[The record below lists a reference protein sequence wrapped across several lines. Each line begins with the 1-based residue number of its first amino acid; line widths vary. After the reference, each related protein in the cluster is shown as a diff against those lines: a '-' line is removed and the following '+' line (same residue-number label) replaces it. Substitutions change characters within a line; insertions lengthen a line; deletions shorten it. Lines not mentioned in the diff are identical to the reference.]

1 MDNNC
6 MEKNGE
12 NREKMTDRILVT
24 QSSMPPF
31 EEYME
36 MIKPLWESHWLTN
49 MGQYHKELESELEK
63 FLDVPAVSLM
73 VNGHMALELAI
84 QSMKFPEG
92 GEVITTPFTFISTTH
107 AIIRNK
113 LKPVFCDIRDDYTID
128 YEKIEE
134 LVTDKTVA
142 IIPVHVYG
150 NICNIEE
157 IQRIAYKYDLKVIYD
172 AAHAFGEKYKGK
184 SVAGF
189 GDMSILS
196 FHATKVFNTIEG
208 GAVCCHQREQYEKLY
223 NLKNFGIRSEELVV
237 AVGGNAKMN
246 EFQAAMGL
254 CNLRHI
260 ETEIQKRK
268 ILAERYRELLK
279 DTEEIRLN
287 QYQKEVTSNYA
298 YFPVLF
304 STPELRDKIYQ
315 KLMEHEIY
323 SRKYFYPITADQA
336 CFRNEYRKLD
346 LEYARFFS
354 ERILVLPLHAALTTE
369 QVERIAGILAD
380 NMSMV

>member
-1 MDNNC
+1 MDKRLT
-6 MEKNGE
+6 EK
-12 NREKMTDRILVT
+12 ILVT

-31 EEYME
+31 EEYIE

-49 MGQYHKELESELEK
+49 MGQYHKELELELEK
-63 FLDVPAVSLM
+63 FLDVPAVSLT

-84 QSMKFPEG
+84 QSMNFPEG

-113 LKPVFCDIRDDYTID
+113 LKPVFCDVRDDYTID
-128 YEKIEE
+128 YEKIED
-134 LVTDKTVA
+134 LITDKTVA

-157 IQRIAYKYDLKVIYD
+157 IQKIAYKYDLKVIYD
-172 AAHAFGEKYKGK
+172 AAHAFGEKYKGE

-196 FHATKVFNTIEG
+196 FHATKVFNSIEG
-208 GAVCCHQREQYEKLY
+208 GAVCCHHKEQYEKLY

-237 AVGGNAKMN
+237 SVGGNAKMN

-254 CNLRHI
+254 CNLKHI
-260 ETEIQKRK
+260 DGEIQKRK
-268 ILAERYRELLK
+268 LLVERYRELLK
-279 DTEEIRLN
+279 NTEGIRLN
-287 QYQKEVTSNYA
+287 EYQDEVTSNYA

-304 STPELRDKIYQ
+304 HTPETRDEIYQ
-315 KLMEHEIY
+315 KLMEHGIY
-323 SRKYFYPITADQA
+323 SRKYFYPITVDQA
-336 CFRNEYRKLD
+336 CFRNKYRKLD
-346 LEYARFFS
+346 LDQARYFS
-354 ERILVLPLHAALTTE
+354 KRILVLPLYAALEPE
-369 QVERIAGILAD
+369 QVERIAGILID
-380 NMSMV
+380 NICIPKI

>member
-1 MDNNC
+1 MDKRLT
-6 MEKNGE
+6 EK
-12 NREKMTDRILVT
+12 ILVT

-49 MGQYHKELESELEK
+49 MGQYHKELELELEK
-63 FLDVPAVSLM
+63 FLDVPAVSLT

-84 QSMKFPEG
+84 QSMNFPEG

-113 LKPVFCDIRDDYTID
+113 LKPVFCDVRDDYTID
-128 YEKIEE
+128 YEKIED
-134 LVTDKTVA
+134 LITDKTVA

-157 IQRIAYKYDLKVIYD
+157 IQKIAYKYDLKVIYD
-172 AAHAFGEKYKGK
+172 AAHAFGEKYKGE

-189 GDMSILS
+189 GDISILS
-196 FHATKVFNTIEG
+196 FHATKVFNSIEG
-208 GAVCCHQREQYEKLY
+208 GAVCCHHKEQYEKLY

-237 AVGGNAKMN
+237 SVGGNAKMN

-254 CNLRHI
+254 CNLKHI
-260 ETEIQKRK
+260 DGEIQKRK
-268 ILAERYRELLK
+268 LLVERYRELLK
-279 DTEEIRLN
+279 NTEGIRLN
-287 QYQKEVTSNYA
+287 EYQDEVTSNYA

-304 STPELRDKIYQ
+304 HTPETRDEIYQ
-315 KLMEHEIY
+315 KLMEHGIY

-336 CFRNEYRKLD
+336 CFRNKYRKLD
-346 LEYARFFS
+346 LGQARYFS
-354 ERILVLPLHAALTTE
+354 KRILVLPLYAALEPE
-369 QVERIAGILAD
+369 QVERIAGILID
-380 NMSMV
+380 NICIPKI

>member
-1 MDNNC
+1 
-6 MEKNGE
+6 MEKQP
-12 NREKMTDRILVT
+12 TDRILVT
-24 QSSMPPF
+24 QSSMPPL

-36 MIKPLWESHWLTN
+36 MIKPLWENHWLTN
-49 MGQYHKELESELEK
+49 MGQYHKELEKELEK
-63 FLDVPAVSLM
+63 YLDVPSVSLTA
-73 VNGHMALELAI
+73 NGHMALELAI

-107 AIIRNK
+107 AIIRNG
-113 LKPVFCDIRDDYTID
+113 LKPVFCDVRDDYTID
-128 YEKIEE
+128 YEKIED
-134 LVTDKTVA
+134 LITDKTVA

-150 NICNIEE
+150 NICNVEE
-157 IQRIAYKYDLKVIYD
+157 IKRIAYKYDLKVIYD
-172 AAHAFGEKYKGK
+172 AAHAFGEKYKGE

-189 GDMSILS
+189 GDMSIFS
-196 FHATKVFNTIEG
+196 FHATKVFHTIEG

-237 AVGGNAKMN
+237 SVGGNAKMN

-260 ETEIQKRK
+260 EAEIQKRK
-268 ILAERYRELLK
+268 VLAEKYRELLK

-287 QYQKEVTSNYA
+287 EYQEGVTPNYG

-304 STPELRDKIYQ
+304 NTPETRNDIYQ

-336 CFRNEYRKLD
+336 CFRNQYRKLN
-346 LEYARFFS
+346 LERARYFS
-354 ERILVLPLHAALTTE
+354 ERILVLPLYATLAPE
-369 QVERIAGILAD
+369 QVERIAGLLIGNIAIA
-380 NMSMV
+380 